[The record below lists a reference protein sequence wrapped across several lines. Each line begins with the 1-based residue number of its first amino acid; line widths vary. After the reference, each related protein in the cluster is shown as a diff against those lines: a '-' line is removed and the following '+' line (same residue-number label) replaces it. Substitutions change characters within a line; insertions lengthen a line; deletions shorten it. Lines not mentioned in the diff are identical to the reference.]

1 MNCQDIQENL
11 EFKVCLLSKLENQ
24 DLKLELLALL
34 TSRNKSV
41 NRNRTPTG
49 LTNLGITP
57 IDFILGRVGK

>member
-11 EFKVCLLSKLENQ
+11 EFKLCFLSELENQ

-49 LTNLGITP
+49 LTNLGIIP
-57 IDFILGRVGK
+57 IGFILRRFGK